1 MSRVNIKDIN
11 PGNVLD
17 VADVGDT
24 IDSWVSATTPTGN
37 AAVDGGIGSD
47 NIRDEGI
54 DRRMFLLRDVVTTGG
69 STESNAGTNTSG
81 QTESSG
87 WDYIVQGGRCDG
99 QWGIYN
105 PNTSTSSTD
114 TIIGPLTY
122 SSADNHMM
130 IIRYSLDIAEAPS
143 FTKAIGDYWGSGGYS
158 KSWNMKTKIQT
169 RLVWI
174 ESSSRPTNSSI
185 WNVMPVTRRV
195 IQMGPFGFQAPIAE
209 SDDQLGLPNL
219 DTSTYN
225 HWLNSPDDDNYSQ
238 AAGIFADKTRLRGNI
253 CASHVFD
260 SVNMM
265 SNAGNFPSSG
275 SAGTHRRTGYHTS
288 GFTTTNT
295 TTLWIGL
302 QVRVDGWDD
311 NDSAKVAINNASL
324 IARTFV
330 R

>member
-1 MSRVNIKDIN
+1 
-11 PGNVLD
+11 
-17 VADVGDT
+17 
-24 IDSWVSATTPTGN
+24 
-37 AAVDGGIGSD
+37 
-47 NIRDEGI
+47 
-54 DRRMFLLRDVVTTGG
+54 
-69 STESNAGTNTSG
+69 
-81 QTESSG
+81 
-87 WDYIVQGGRCDG
+87 
-99 QWGIYN
+99 
-105 PNTSTSSTD
+105 
-114 TIIGPLTY
+114 
-122 SSADNHMM
+122 
-130 IIRYSLDIAEAPS
+130 
-143 FTKAIGDYWGSGGYS
+143 
-158 KSWNMKTKIQT
+158 
-169 RLVWI
+169 
-174 ESSSRPTNSSI
+174 
-185 WNVMPVTRRV
+185 
-195 IQMGPFGFQAPIAE
+195 MGPFGFQAPIAE

-275 SAGTHRRTGYHTS
+275 SASTHRRTGYHTS